1 MDTTEIKKYKFPKDC
16 DCCVPPKVLKDRF
29 TVLHHSKMKARIA
42 DVTTNAELEK
52 ERATKRLKAEQ
63 DAEADALIDQ
73 QH

>member
-1 MDTTEIKKYKFPKDC
+1 M
-16 DCCVPPKVLKDRF
+16 PPKVLKDRF